1 MAATGRPKVAKDVQA
16 RQSRPRNVRANVDKT
31 GLKNGKKRGAPKAA
45 RAERNPSVLLAGIV
59 AESAKRKV
67 DDKSAPKLSGAAV
80 KRVRAAAG
88 KGLDVADLSA
98 LVQYQLEIARL
109 EYAAGR
115 LDPKD
120 FMVALNKIGSQIAA
134 AAQIA
139 GGGDGG
145 AAVTITFNSNGPSST
160 RPEALA
166 QVRTTDPVIGDV
178 IPCE

>member
-1 MAATGRPKVAKDVQA
+1 MAATGRPKGKKDSPA
-16 RQSRPRNVRANVDKT
+16 RQSRPRNVRQNVDKT
-31 GLKNGKKRGAPKAA
+31 GVKKGKKRDAQKTP
-45 RAERNPSVLLAGIV
+45 RAERNPSILLAGIV
-59 AESAKRKV
+59 AESAKREV
-67 DDKSAPKLSGAAV
+67 DDKSAPKLSGAAL

-88 KGLDVADLSA
+88 KVLDVSDLSA
-98 LVQYQLEIARL
+98 LVQYQLEIARI

-115 LDPKD
+115 LEPKD
-120 FMVALNKIGSQIAA
+120 FMIVLNKLGSQIAA

-160 RPEALA
+160 RPEVLA
-166 QVRTTDPVIGDV
+166 QVNATDDVIGDV